1 MDVLERLLGVNQRRQ
16 RDELPGILGLVSKW
30 LVGCSCLLVG
40 AVVAGLVLLL
50 AGIISFGDDAVTVI
64 IVVATIIVAVAS
76 LIRTSLGY

>member
-1 MDVLERLLGVNQRRQ
+1 MDILERMLGMNERRQ
-16 RDELPGILGLVSKW
+16 RSELPGILGAISKW

-50 AGIISFGDDAVTVI
+50 AGVISFGEDAVTII
-64 IVVATIIVAVAS
+64 IVVVTIIVAIAS

>member
-1 MDVLERLLGVNQRRQ
+1 MDILERLLGMNERRQ
-16 RDELPGILGLVSKW
+16 RSELPGLLGTLSRW

-50 AGIISFGDDAVTVI
+50 AGVISFGEDAVTVI
-64 IVVATIIVAVAS
+64 IVMATIIVAVAS